1 MVPDTQEN
9 ILVYC
14 LRRMLKP
21 AIRFCLRRSLHVQ
34 DVIESVKVV
43 FIEAACD
50 ELQANGQGVNV
61 SRLAAMTGMHR
72 RDVMRIHKESSI
84 SEQPQGLVNRVIGQ
98 WQQDPRFTTKYGRPK
113 VLSFEGENSEFQ
125 ELVKLVSNDLH
136 PGTVLFELE
145 RIGAVQKS
153 RSGVRLVV
161 RAYVPK
167 GNAKEGYDMLASDAA
182 DLMNAVEENLF
193 EPVHVPNL
201 HAKTEYDNVSVDA
214 IPEIREWLLR
224 EGSALHQK
232 ARNYLAK
239 YDLDINPAADAG
251 SGGARVVLGT
261 FSLAA
266 ELDDKKERGRS

>member
-1 MVPDTQEN
+1 MPDSQEN
-9 ILVYC
+9 LLVYC
-14 LRRMLKP
+14 LRRMIKP

-50 ELQANGQGVNV
+50 ELSLQGQNVNV

-72 RDVMRIHKESSI
+72 RDVMRIYKADSVDEH
-84 SEQPQGLVNRVIGQ
+84 PRGLINRVIGQ
-98 WQQDPRFTTKYGRPK
+98 WQQDPKFTTKHGRPR
-113 VLSFEGENSEFQ
+113 VLSCEGEHNEFS
-125 ELVKLVSNDLH
+125 ELVQLVSHDLH
-136 PGTVLFELE
+136 PGTLLFELE
-145 RIGAVQKS
+145 RIGAVKKS
-153 RSGVRLVV
+153 RAGVRLVV

-182 DLMNAVEENLF
+182 DLMSAVEENLF
-193 EPVHVPNL
+193 EPIVVPNL
-201 HAKTEYDNVSVDA
+201 HAKTEYDNVSVEA

-239 YDLDINPAADAG
+239 YDLDINPDRKTG
-251 SGGARVVLGT
+251 GGARVVLGT

-266 ELDDKKERGRS
+266 EQSDKK

>member
-1 MVPDTQEN
+1 MSERQQQ
-9 ILVYC
+9 ILLHC

-34 DVIESVKVV
+34 DVIESVKVT

-50 ELQANGQGVNV
+50 ELSMRGQQVNV

-72 RDVMRIHKESSI
+72 RDVMRIHREESVKE
-84 SEQPQGLVNRVIGQ
+84 EPQGLVSRVIGQ
-98 WQQDPRFTTKYGRPK
+98 WQQDPRFNTKYGKPR
-113 VLSFEGENSEFQ
+113 VLSFEGEGNDFQ
-125 ELVKLVSNDLH
+125 RLVGLVSHDLH

-145 RIGAVQKS
+145 RIGAVRRS
-153 RSGVRLVV
+153 RAGLRLVA

-182 DLMNAVEENLF
+182 DLMSAVEQNLF
-193 EPVHVPNL
+193 EESNVPNL
-201 HAKTEYDNVSVDA
+201 HAKTEYDNISTDA
-214 IPEIREWLLR
+214 IPQIREWLLR
-224 EGSALHQK
+224 EGSALHQR
-232 ARNYLAK
+232 ARNFLAA
-239 YDLDINPAADAG
+239 YDRDINPAAR

-266 ELDDKKERGRS
+266 AAAPAEVEEE